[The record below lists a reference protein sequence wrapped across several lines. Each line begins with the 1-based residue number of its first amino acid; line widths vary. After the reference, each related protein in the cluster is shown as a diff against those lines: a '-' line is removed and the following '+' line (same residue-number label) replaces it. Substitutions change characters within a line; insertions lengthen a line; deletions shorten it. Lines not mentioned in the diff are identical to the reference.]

1 MFFPLS
7 FLPPEKAE
15 EVFKFLNEAREREN
29 KRQQEELERK
39 KAELEKQKQEIE
51 RKRKQEEFN
60 KIFKNPP
67 TSLTGMIGYS
77 YLVGY
82 MNSNK

>member
-39 KAELEKQKQEIE
+39 KAELEKQK
-51 RKRKQEEFN
+51 EF
-60 KIFKNPP
+60 
-67 TSLTGMIGYS
+67 T
-77 YLVGY
+77 
-82 MNSNK
+82 